1 MIYFARMRP
10 LHFTVSFLVP
20 LITVA
25 QTPCTGG
32 LAGTFPCD
40 KVDLLAHMTLAQLG
54 STAGVPNAAD
64 LWGWTDPLTLKEY
77 AIIGLNNGT
86 AFVDISVPGAPVRIG
101 NLPSHLSTSNLWR
114 DVDVAGNYCY
124 IGSELAGHGLQ
135 VFDLTRLRNVANPPA
150 TFTEDGWSNAI
161 GNSHTLF
168 ADKQH
173 PYVYCVGTTS
183 INNGGITVFDVSDPT
198 APVLAGTH
206 TIDGYIHENVV
217 YSYSGPDTDHQGKQ
231 LSINFH
237 SGSPDKIT
245 IVDVSDKSDMITLAT
260 ITYAGARITHQG
272 WLTEDQRYLL
282 MNDEGDE
289 GFFAHGTRT
298 RIFDLLNID
307 APVYV
312 GAYTS
317 TLLSTDHNL
326 YTHRDLVFE
335 SNYTSG
341 LRILDAANVG
351 SGTLT
356 EVASFDTY
364 PSNNGSSYNGC
375 WGNYP
380 YFTSGT
386 IILSDLYGGLFVVRP
401 RLSLRVKTMLE
412 GPFDANTG
420 LMHDS
425 LRSKGLIPISE
436 PYTALGLPAINA
448 PATGAVSLGSLA
460 ITGNNA
466 VVDWVAVELRDAV
479 QHSVVR
485 ARTFGLVQRDGDIVA
500 ADGVSPIQFSAALN
514 DYHIA
519 VRHRTHLGA
528 MTLAAVPVSIA
539 EKSYDLTNGSQ
550 AMVGVDA
557 QKVIGAVRLLWT
569 GNAVADAQLKYTG
582 TGNDR
587 DPILVAVGGTLPTNT
602 VSGYLATDVNLDGTV
617 KYTGPGND
625 RDPIL
630 VNVGGTVPTN
640 VRVEQL
646 P

>member
-1 MIYFARMRP
+1 MRSQLIPGFLFAAIP
-10 LHFTVSFLVP
+10 VA
-20 LITVA
+20 A
-25 QTPCTGG
+25 QTPCVGG
-32 LAGTFPCD
+32 FAGTFPCD
-40 KVDLLAHMTLAQLG
+40 KVDLLAHMTMAQLG
-54 STAGVPNAAD
+54 STAGTPNAAD
-64 LWGWTDPLTLKEY
+64 LWGWTDPLTQKEY
-77 AIIGLNNGT
+77 AIVGINNGT
-86 AFVDISVPGAPVRIG
+86 AFVDISVPTAPVRIG
-101 NLPSHLSTSNLWR
+101 NLPSHFPTSNLWR

-124 IGSELAGHGLQ
+124 VGSELAGHGLQ
-135 VFDLTRLRNVANPPA
+135 VFDLTRLRNVVNPPV

-183 INNGGITVFDVSDPT
+183 IHNGGITVFDVSNPT

-217 YSYSGPDTDHQGKQ
+217 YTYSGPDPDHQGKE

-245 IVDVSDKSDMITLAT
+245 IVDVSDKTDMTTLVT
-260 ITYAGARITHQG
+260 ITYTGARITHQG

-289 GFFAHGTRT
+289 GFYAHGTRT
-298 RIFDLLNID
+298 RIFDLLDID

-317 TLLSTDHNL
+317 NLLSTDHNL
-326 YTHRDLVFE
+326 YTHRGLVFE

-341 LRILDAANVG
+341 LRILDAANVASG
-351 SGTLT
+351 SLT

-364 PSNNGSSYNGC
+364 PANNGSSYNGC

-380 YFTSGT
+380 YFASGA
-386 IILSDLYGGLFVVRP
+386 IILSDLYGGLFVVKP
-401 RLSLRVKTMLE
+401 RLSLRVKAMLE
-412 GPFDANTG
+412 GPFDPNTG

-425 LRSKGLIPISE
+425 LRVRGFLPATE
-436 PYTALGLPAINA
+436 PYTAMGLSSISA
-448 PATGAVSLGSLA
+448 PTIGSISPGALAVSG
-460 ITGNNA
+460 TNA
-466 VVDWVAVELRDAV
+466 LVDWVVVELRDAV
-479 QHSVVR
+479 QHGLVR
-485 ARTFGLVQRDGDIVA
+485 SRTFGLVQRDGDIVA
-500 ADGVSPIQFSAALN
+500 ADGVSPLQFSVALG

-528 MTLAAVPVSIA
+528 MTANALRVSIA
-539 EKSYDLTNGSQ
+539 EAGYDLADGSQ
-550 AMVGVDA
+550 PMVGTDA
-557 QKVIGAVRLLWT
+557 QKTIGAVRVLWT
-569 GNAVADAQLKYTG
+569 GNAVPDAQLKYTG
-582 TGNDR
+582 TSNDR

-602 VSGYLATDVNLDGTV
+602 VAGYWPTDVNMDGTV
-617 KYTGPGND
+617 KYTGTGND
-625 RDPIL
+625 RDPVL
-630 VNVGGTVPTN
+630 VNVGGSVPTN